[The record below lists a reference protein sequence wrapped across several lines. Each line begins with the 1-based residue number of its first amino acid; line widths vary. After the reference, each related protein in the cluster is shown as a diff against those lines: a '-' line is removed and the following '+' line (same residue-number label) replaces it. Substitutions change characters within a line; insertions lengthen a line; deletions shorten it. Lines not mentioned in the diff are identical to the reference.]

1 MLHLCPHIKAVQQ
14 MIPKFHYFVC
24 DILFTGY
31 FSIIDCFG
39 AAFFFIFVFVTNL
52 QVPLSFT
59 LQKNA
64 NSKV

>member
-1 MLHLCPHIKAVQQ
+1 
-14 MIPKFHYFVC
+14 MIPKFHYFIG